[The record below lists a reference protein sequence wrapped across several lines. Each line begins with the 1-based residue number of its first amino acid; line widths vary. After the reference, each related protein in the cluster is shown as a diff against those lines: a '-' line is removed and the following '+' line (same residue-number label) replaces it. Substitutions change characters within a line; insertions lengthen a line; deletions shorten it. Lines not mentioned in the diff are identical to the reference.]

1 MAMGIITVIKFLFGY
16 RAAIEAGADA
26 AKSHAD
32 AAATNGWLSSMNPAK
47 ALATRARA
55 YRRLLGSNTED
66 AKIVLA
72 DLARFCRIGRNA
84 YSSTDRETCM
94 RLGRQEVMQRIL
106 DTLALTEE
114 QLALQEKDKP

>member
-1 MAMGIITVIKFLFGY
+1 MGIVSAIKFLFGF
-16 RAAIEAGADA
+16 RSAIDAGAQA
-26 AKSHAD
+26 AQAHAD
-32 AAATNGWLSSMNPAK
+32 AAVTNGWLASLHPAK

-55 YRRLLGSNTED
+55 YRNVLGHDTQE

-72 DLARFCRIGRNA
+72 DLARFCRVGRNA
-84 YSSTDRETCM
+84 YSATDRETCL

>member
-1 MAMGIITVIKFLFGY
+1 MGILTAIKFLLGY
-16 RAAIEAGADA
+16 RSAIEAGTDA
-26 AKSHAD
+26 AKAHAD
-32 AAATNGWLSSMNPAK
+32 AAVTNGWLSSLNPAK

-55 YRRLLGSNTED
+55 YRNTFGSKTGD
-66 AKIVLA
+66 ANIVLA
-72 DLARFCRIGRNA
+72 DLARFCRVGRNA
-84 YSSTDRETCM
+84 YSATDRETCM